1 MEFQQKDNK
10 LLSLAGRYFMKTDGE
25 ANCNGRKNTM
35 VELTFMVKAFTQ
47 NVGSYWVLMNF
58 LLQKKCCFHFLIRT
72 DQNSIYGDMPYLEA
86 THWLW
91 AIDLG

>member
-1 MEFQQKDNK
+1 LQWE
-10 LLSLAGRYFMKTDGE
+10 
-25 ANCNGRKNTM
+25 KNTA

-47 NVGSYWVLMNF
+47 NGGSYWVLMNSYCRKNVVFIF
-58 LLQKKCCFHFLIRT
+58 LY